1 MKRRREPPQDTAP
14 YEPEKSR
21 YGGPEDDQPD
31 YGQDPE
37 NEELEDTH
45 RFHIAMGVFNLISIL
60 AGLAVILVL
69 VAILVSLVTWLQSDI
84 TQSMTLLTSNIK

>member
-14 YEPEKSR
+14 YEPEKGR
-21 YGGPEDDQPD
+21 YGGQEDDQPD
-31 YGQDPE
+31 YGEDPE
-37 NEELEDTH
+37 TEELEDTH

-84 TQSMTLLTSNIK
+84 TQSMALLTSNIK

>member
-1 MKRRREPPQDTAP
+1 MRRRREPPQDTAP

>member
-1 MKRRREPPQDTAP
+1 MKRRREPPQDNAP
-14 YEPEKSR
+14 YEPEYDR
-21 YGGPEDDQPD
+21 FDGPEDGEPG
-31 YGQDPE
+31 YTEDPE
-37 NEELEDTH
+37 NEALEDTH

-84 TQSMTLLTSNIK
+84 TQSLALLTSNLK